1 MARLELVCPEADRS
15 FFVRTP
21 TTKEYWEFY
30 DECRARPEDA
40 DGNLVSST
48 PIESVQIIT
57 EDEARALL
65 TQGESE

>member
-1 MARLELVCPEADRS
+1 MPGQLYEMRITATGE
-15 FFVRTP
+15 VR
-21 TTKEYWEFY
+21 
-30 DECRARPEDA
+30 DA